1 MTLVLCLPIIKK
13 NLIMHELRN
22 NLNFYCSKSGNLYL
36 RHYSNRSSED
46 FLLKI
51 DIRNVRGHM
60 KTCPC
65 PSHTACN
72 KYSFTPY
79 RGHQVKT
86 FWTRYMCKY
95 QYVKVNQGSSAP
107 ITKTPVTCQLHVH
120 VIFPTNCDFQHYL
133 KRIGRHGELKYH
145 YKLYKY
151 CNLKRN

>member
-1 MTLVLCLPIIKK
+1 MANINRVMSNNILTLHLKIIHLTSSVWSKITGSVVWGMSWLSTWEMGTFLRIYDLGTMLANYQKK

-95 QYVKVNQGSSAP
+95 
-107 ITKTPVTCQLHVH
+107 
-120 VIFPTNCDFQHYL
+120 
-133 KRIGRHGELKYH
+133 
-145 YKLYKY
+145 
-151 CNLKRN
+151 